1 MARLTF
7 YKDIL
12 EARKVEMNCQEGGN
26 ELEEKIGGKETIG
39 YKPIANSPD
48 DKWYRVKFRQ
58 RQWERRDE
66 FERYL
71 KEKINIL
78 WCFIVQE
85 REKKKVFGL
94 DD

>member
-48 DKWYRVKFRQ
+48 DK
-58 RQWERRDE
+58 
-66 FERYL
+66 
-71 KEKINIL
+71 
-78 WCFIVQE
+78 
-85 REKKKVFGL
+85 
-94 DD
+94 